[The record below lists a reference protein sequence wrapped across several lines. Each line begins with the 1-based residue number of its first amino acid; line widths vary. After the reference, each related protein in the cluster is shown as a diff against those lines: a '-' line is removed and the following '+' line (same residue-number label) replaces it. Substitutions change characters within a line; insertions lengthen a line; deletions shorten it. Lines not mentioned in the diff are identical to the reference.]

1 MYFLQPCLLALVSVA
16 DGFCWRLLCVEWGL
30 MGAGIVVTAGVYVI
44 GGNVVASVLTGA
56 FLSSCSSAVG
66 EKVVVEGKVGTIWP
80 DVSEVEVGSGILTW
94 M

>member
-1 MYFLQPCLLALVSVA
+1 M
-16 DGFCWRLLCVEWGL
+16 
-30 MGAGIVVTAGVYVI
+30 
-44 GGNVVASVLTGA
+44 VASALTGA

-80 DVSEVEVGSGILTW
+80 DVSEAEVGSGILTW